1 MLTRAFVH
9 RVYQFLI
16 LVLALSFMSSPSS
29 GQTTA
34 REDTSSNYLPPA
46 GSWALQFRITA
57 NFTLADFQ
65 GGTISLKRHLSPTR
79 ALRIGISSSASL
91 SKTEDESVRSDT
103 TYFVDNRS
111 RNGQG
116 LSVTAY
122 YLTYHPA
129 VTGVSLYHGLGPTI
143 SFSHT
148 AETRRQEGRLG
159 VDELGTSSSSWTAGL
174 ASVVGVEWFA
184 TKSMSFSAEYSLQ
197 FIYTYTH
204 SIVFNE
210 NDDGTSDGRDESGNT
225 FSLGSGSVRFG
236 LSVYF

>member
-9 RVYQFLI
+9 RVTQFLI

-57 NFTLADFQ
+57 NFSLSDFQ
-65 GGTISLKRHLSPTR
+65 GGTISLKRHLSPRT

-91 SKTEDESVRSDT
+91 SKIEDKAVRSDT
-103 TYFVDNRS
+103 TYAVDTRS
-111 RNGQG
+111 RNDQG
-116 LSVTAY
+116 LGVTAY

-129 VTGVSLYHGLGPTI
+129 LTGASLYHGLGPMI
-143 SFSHT
+143 GFSHT
-148 AETRRQEGRLG
+148 AETRTQEWTLG
-159 VDELGTSSSSWTAGL
+159 VEELSISSSSWTAGL
-174 ASVVGVEWFA
+174 ASVVGVEWFT
-184 TKSMSFSAEYSLQ
+184 TKSMSLSAEYSLQ
-197 FIYTYTH
+197 FIYTFTH
-204 SIVFNE
+204 STNFRE
-210 NDDGTSDGRDESGNT
+210 NDDGTRDGYDRSGSI
-225 FSLGSGSVRFG
+225 FSLESGSVRFG